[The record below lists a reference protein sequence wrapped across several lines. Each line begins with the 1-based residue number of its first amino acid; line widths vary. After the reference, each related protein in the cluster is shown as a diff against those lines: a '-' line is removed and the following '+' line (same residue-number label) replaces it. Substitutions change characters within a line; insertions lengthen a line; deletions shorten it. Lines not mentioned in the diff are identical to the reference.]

1 MHASSHPDSSAV
13 LKARLRNARGGMTD
27 VTVLDLSAAGCMV
40 DAQGTGLREED
51 RVLVKMEGLEFMP
64 GTVLWIDP
72 ELELFVIFLSNRV
85 HPDGKGLVNP
95 LAGRIGTV
103 TRWKFWICNPV
114 KKRGSRAAPSA

>member
-1 MHASSHPDSSAV
+1 MNASNHPDSSAV

-64 GTVLWIDP
+64 GTVLWIEDHRAGISY
-72 ELELFVIFLSNRV
+72 ERIMHETILEHLRL
-85 HPDGKGLVNP
+85 
-95 LAGRIGTV
+95 RISGA
-103 TRWKFWICNPV
+103 K
-114 KKRGSRAAPSA
+114 AA